1 METTTDLKAL
11 AREWVERGRSLAGE
25 GVELEIFVQEHR
37 GLTVKAFGGEVEG
50 LRYSHSR
57 GAGVRALRGG
67 RLGYSYCTGLAWEDI
82 RKAIEEAAANSRFST
97 PDEHNLLPGRGEY
110 TGEDLGISDPEVEAT
125 DSARKGMSFISGITG
140 RRALA
145 APVDVRMMLFMML
158 RLLRRS
164 LLPAS
169 GRRSSTSWVL
179 VAACTVAMEADMI
192 RLAPKASMSGRIM

>member
-110 TGEDLGISDPEVEAT
+110 TGEDLGIYDPEVEET
-125 DSARKGMSFISGITG
+125 DSARKVEMALELEGLAMASDKRISQVETAVYADTVSRVAVANTAG
-140 RRALA
+140 
-145 APVDVRMMLFMML
+145 
-158 RLLRRS
+158 
-164 LLPAS
+164 
-169 GRRSSTSWVL
+169 
-179 VAACTVAMEADMI
+179 AACCQTRA
-192 RLAPKASMSGRIM
+192 